1 MIVGMNIKR
10 LSFLLLFAAL
20 CLISGPTFRLGS
32 ASQEAVQ
39 LQKPLQHE
47 VSVTLKLVQV
57 YVTDK
62 KGKPVQDLQKSDF
75 IVYDKGQRKE
85 ITDFE
90 KHILNR
96 PPVKAEPQPAEEKI
110 VPTTLPPGDQVPLA
124 ITRKFFLFLD
134 FAFNNQQGV
143 NKSKEAALHFI
154 DTELS
159 PGDQVGLL
167 SYSMLKGLSIH
178 EYLTTNHRK
187 VREAVEVINA
197 KDIAGRAEDIEEEY
211 WRQATEG
218 SAGGGESSSPFQA
231 NPPIFDW
238 RRQESK
244 NLAQNFILKMT
255 TLAKAFRTIP
265 GQKHFILFSAGIAS
279 SLLYGNQAG
288 TPQGSASGGRSKFD
302 AGDYVLRTQYEE
314 MLKELNSANC
324 AIYTFDTREA
334 AMVPSLFAYD
344 EQTFGVG
351 RTRDIFTRDGVSQT
365 NQLIFKDDKIT
376 GGYSLQRLSNT
387 TGGNY
392 YSNIRKYRENLEQVQ
407 NFTSSYYVL
416 GYYINEQWD
425 GRYHEIKVE
434 VKRKGCEV
442 RAQAGYFNPKP
453 FREYSDLEKQ
463 LHLLDL
469 ALTERPLLQTPQRFS
484 VAALSYAAGD
494 KTHLQV
500 LSKIP
505 PETVEKFLGKSVE
518 LVSLVF
524 DEKENLVSLQRTE
537 VDLTKYRGVD
547 VFYTSAASL
556 QPGQY
561 QCRFVIRDLNSGN
574 AAVGTARA
582 SVAKKASFGL
592 SLHSPLL
599 LIPESNFAYLEP
611 VATKKIEITAW
622 KTMYPYDRAQYS
634 PLIGEAPKG
643 TTKLFAVVPCS
654 IAGLVLPEIVM
665 TADLINSASGERIPL
680 AGSIL
685 DRVQKESGEAQFL
698 ELLLNNIPPGK
709 YLLYLHAEAAGT
721 KYVSYT
727 KTSLTIK

>member
-1 MIVGMNIKR
+1 MSR
-10 LSFLLLFAAL
+10 L
-20 CLISGPTFRLGS
+20 CLIAGPSFQSSS
-32 ASQEAVQ
+32 ASQEAIR

-75 IVYDKGQRKE
+75 IVYDNGQRKE

-110 VPTTLPPGDQVPLA
+110 VPTTLPPANQVLPA
-124 ITRKFFLFLD
+124 ITRKFFLLLD

-143 NKSKEAALHFI
+143 TKSKEAALHFI
-154 DTELS
+154 DTEIM
-159 PGDQVGLL
+159 PDDQVGLL

-178 EYLTTNHRK
+178 ETMTTNHQK
-187 VREAVEVINA
+187 VRKALQALDA
-197 KDIAGRAEDIEEEY
+197 KAIAGRAEDIEEEY
-211 WRQATEG
+211 WRRATED
-218 SAGGGESSSPFQA
+218 SAGGESSS
-231 NPPIFDW
+231 FDW

-244 NLAQNFILKMT
+244 NLAQNFVLKMT
-255 TLAKAFRTIP
+255 TLAKAFRSIP
-265 GQKHFILFSAGIAS
+265 GQKHFILFSAGIPS

-288 TPQGSASGGRSKFD
+288 TPQGSASGGRSRFD

-314 MLKELNSANC
+314 MLKGLNSANC
-324 AIYTFDTREA
+324 AIHTFDTREA
-334 AMVPSLFAYD
+334 AMVSSLFAYD

-351 RTRDIFTRDGVSQT
+351 RRSRDIFTWEGVSQT

-376 GGYSLQRLSNT
+376 GGYSLQRLSKT

-407 NFTSSYYVL
+407 NLTSSYYVL

-469 ALTERPLLQTPQRFS
+469 ALTERPLFQTPQRFP
-484 VAALSYAAGD
+484 VAALSYAIGD
-494 KTHLQV
+494 KTRLQV

-505 PETVEKFLGKSVE
+505 AETVETFLGKRVE

-524 DEKENLVSLQRTE
+524 DEKENLVSLERTE
-537 VDLTKYRGVD
+537 ADLTKYRGMD
-547 VFYTSAASL
+547 VFYTSATSL

-561 QCRFVIRDLNSGN
+561 QCRFILRDLNSGN

-582 SVAKKASFGL
+582 SVAKKASLGL

-622 KTMYPYDRAQYS
+622 KNMYPYDRAQYS
-634 PLIGEAPKG
+634 PLIGEARKG

-654 IAGLVLPEIVM
+654 ITGLVLPEIVV
-665 TADLINSASGERIPL
+665 TAYLVNSASGERIPL
-680 AGSIL
+680 PGSIM
-685 DRVQKESGEAQFL
+685 DRTQKENGEVQFL
-698 ELLLNNIPPGK
+698 ELLLENIPPGK
-709 YLLYLHAEAAGT
+709 YTLYLHAEAAGT
-721 KYVSYT
+721 KYVSYAMT
-727 KTSLTIK
+727 NLTIK

>member
-1 MIVGMNIKR
+1 MNIKR
-10 LSFLLLFAAL
+10 LFFLLLFAAL
-20 CLISGPTFRLGS
+20 CLIAGLTFRLDS

-39 LQKPLQHE
+39 FQKPLQHE

-75 IVYDKGQRKE
+75 IVYDNGQRKE

-110 VPTTLPPGDQVPLA
+110 VPTTLPPPDQVIPA
-124 ITRKFFLFLD
+124 ITRKFFLLLD

-154 DTELS
+154 DTEIM
-159 PGDQVGLL
+159 PDDQVGLL

-178 EYLTTNHRK
+178 EYMTTSHQK
-187 VREAVEVINA
+187 VREAVEALDA
-197 KDIAGRAEDIEEEY
+197 KAIAGRAEDIEEEY
-211 WRQATEG
+211 WRGATEG
-218 SAGGGESSSPFQA
+218 SSPT
-231 NPPIFDW
+231 FDW

-324 AIYTFDTREA
+324 AIHTFDTREA

-351 RTRDIFTRDGVSQT
+351 RTRDIFTSGGVSQT

-407 NFTSSYYVL
+407 NLTSSYYVL

-463 LHLLDL
+463 LHLFDL
-469 ALTERPLLQTPQRFS
+469 ALTERPLLQTPQRFP

-494 KTHLQV
+494 KTRLQV

-505 PETVEKFLGKSVE
+505 PETVEKFLGKRVE

-524 DEKENLVSLQRTE
+524 DEEENLVSLQRTE
-537 VDLTKYRGVD
+537 ADLTKYRGVD

-556 QPGQY
+556 QPGRY
-561 QCRFVIRDLNSGN
+561 KCRFVLRDLNTGN
-574 AAVGTARA
+574 AAIGTAWA

-599 LIPESNFAYLEP
+599 LVSESNFAYLEP
-611 VATKKIEITAW
+611 VATKKSEITAW
-622 KTMYPYDRAQYS
+622 KNMYPYDRAQYS

-654 IAGLVLPEIVM
+654 ITGLVLPEIVM
-665 TADLINSASGERIPL
+665 TADLVNSTSGERIPL

-685 DRVQKESGEAQFL
+685 DRVRKESGEAQFL

-721 KYVSYT
+721 KYVSYARAN
-727 KTSLTIK
+727 LTIK